1 MRRPR
6 LRQVLVAATASC
18 VLLLIWWTATFT
30 TRKQYTAAINT
41 GSKHQHRN
49 ASGAPCPEEEGAKQQ
64 QHASVPALLH
74 QTWKTDVVPAEL
86 QPFVKSWRTHNPGWR
101 YMFWNDSAA
110 LALVKRDYAWFAPTF
125 ERFPMGVERAD
136 ILRCGS
142 PPAPSLP
149 ATCVRSTAAC
159 AWLVAHGVGGGQV
172 CAAAQVWR
180 RLC

>member
-6 LRQVLVAATASC
+6 LRQLLVAATASC

-41 GSKHQHRN
+41 GSKYQHRN
-49 ASGAPCPEEEGAKQQ
+49 ASGAPCREEEGAKQQQQQQ

-136 ILRCGS
+136 ILRCMRLPGR
-142 PPAPSLP
+142 PPPRCL
-149 ATCVRSTAAC
+149 ATCVRSTAC
-159 AWLVAHGVGGGQV
+159 A
-172 CAAAQVWR
+172 
-180 RLC
+180 

>member
-1 MRRPR
+1 MRRANMR
-6 LRQVLVAATASC
+6 LSTRLAVGLGTVLGVLVLLELRAARPPAPLNNELRAVPPAS
-18 VLLLIWWTATFT
+18 
-30 TRKQYTAAINT
+30 R
-41 GSKHQHRN
+41 
-49 ASGAPCPEEEGAKQQ
+49 
-64 QHASVPALLH
+64 SVEKLPVPVQIPRILH

-136 ILRCGS
+136 ILRCMRLPARPLAALPLACDP
-142 PPAPSLP
+142 PPARDWSLM
-149 ATCVRSTAAC
+149 AGAVCG
-159 AWLVAHGVGGGQV
+159 WGGGQV
-172 CAAAQVWR
+172 RAAAQVWG